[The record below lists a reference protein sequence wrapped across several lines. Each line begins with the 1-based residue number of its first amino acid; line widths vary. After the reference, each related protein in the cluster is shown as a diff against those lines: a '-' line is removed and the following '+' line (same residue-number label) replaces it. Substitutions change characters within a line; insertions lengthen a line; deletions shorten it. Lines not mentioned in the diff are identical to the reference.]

1 MDGRPKVIVLF
12 YLLLGYVVAQFVWWG
27 YSIYDLNA
35 ELIVANDALSAL
47 EGGASASANA
57 LRGKIWMIMG
67 EGSVFLTL
75 LLIGAFYIRKFIL
88 REQRLAQ
95 QERNF
100 LLATTHEFNSP
111 IAAVKL
117 NLQTLAK
124 REVSGEQKQNI
135 LDGALSSTQRLEGL
149 VSNLLIASRL
159 DAGKLELLKE
169 SVDMHDM
176 METMK
181 KRYTVLAQ
189 TASCSLEWATQEGLI
204 INVDRHA
211 VESALGNLIEN
222 AIKYAPGSKIKVG
235 YETQMDGVQLFVAD
249 EGKGIARSERGNIFK
264 KFYRSENE
272 ETRSQKGSGLGLYLV
287 KELVRLHHGR
297 ITVTNNTPQGS
308 IFTIEFKGKNT

>member
-1 MDGRPKVIVLF
+1 MDRRPKVIVLL

-35 ELIVANDALSAL
+35 ELISANDALSAL

-67 EGSVFLTL
+67 EGSVFLAL

-88 REQRLAQ
+88 REHRLAK

-124 REVSGEQKQNI
+124 REVSGDQKQII

-149 VSNLLIASRL
+149 VSNILMASRL

-169 SVDMHDM
+169 SVDLQDM
-176 METMK
+176 LKTMK
-181 KRYTVLAQ
+181 KRYALLAEM
-189 TASCSLEWATQEGLI
+189 SNCSMEWAAEESVQM
-204 INVDRHA
+204 NVDRHA
-211 VESALGNLIEN
+211 IESALGNLIEN
-222 AIKYAPGSKIKVG
+222 AIKYAPGGKITVG
-235 YETQMDGVQLFVAD
+235 YETQMGGVQLYVAD
-249 EGKGIARSERGNIFK
+249 EGNGITKNERSNIFK
-264 KFYRSENE
+264 KFYRTENE

-287 KELVRLHHGR
+287 KELVGLHNGR
-297 ITVTNNTPQGS
+297 ITVTGNTPQGA